1 MNKRKATAFLL
12 AVILCLVGI
21 AVHLSDARMQREEQ
35 CINACADIFEN
46 EIYEAIALNASPL
59 RRETQATEDVARLF
73 SRQKQLESISV
84 LDAQTI
90 RFVFDWSSFA
100 PEKHAELLYA
110 QNDRLALALF
120 LPDRNEWVLEEENSF
135 LLSGLGVNGQGYISV
150 KRIMPCWFDVETY
163 FPT

>member
-1 MNKRKATAFLL
+1 MYQRMRRYLWKR
-12 AVILCLVGI
+12 
-21 AVHLSDARMQREEQ
+21 
-35 CINACADIFEN
+35 
-46 EIYEAIALNASPL
+46 IYEAIALNASPL

-120 LPDRNEWVLEEENSF
+120 LPDQNEWVLAEENSF
-135 LLSGLGVNGQGYISV
+135 LLSGLGVNGQGYISI